1 MRSFRGELESKLKTM
16 ESENE
21 TLRDQ
26 LSQVKVENATAH
38 QEMKVVKGMSLQQ
51 TTETYEK
58 SMQLQT
64 QLLEL
69 KVCVHVCVGGGLS
82 VIIIIG

>member
-1 MRSFRGELESKLKTM
+1 MRTLRVELETKLKMT
-16 ESENE
+16 EAENE
-21 TLRDQ
+21 SLRDQ
-26 LSQVKVENATAH
+26 LSRVKVERATAH
-38 QEMKVVKGMSLQQ
+38 EEMKVVKGMSMQQ

-69 KVCVHVCVGGGLS
+69 KVCLYVYAA
-82 VIIIIG
+82 

>member
-1 MRSFRGELESKLKTM
+1 MRTLRVEMETKLKMT
-16 ESENE
+16 EAENE
-21 TLRDQ
+21 SLRDQ
-26 LSQVKVENATAH
+26 LSRVKVERATAH
-38 QEMKVVKGMSLQQ
+38 EEMKVVKGMSMQQ

-69 KVCVHVCVGGGLS
+69 KVCLYVHAA
-82 VIIIIG
+82 

>member
-1 MRSFRGELESKLKTM
+1 MEMETKLKMT
-16 ESENE
+16 ETENE
-21 TLRDQ
+21 SLRDQ
-26 LSQVKVENATAH
+26 LSRVKVERATAH
-38 QEMKVVKGMSLQQ
+38 EEMKVVKGMSMQQ

-69 KVCVHVCVGGGLS
+69 KVCLYVLAVVAG
-82 VIIIIG
+82 

>member
-1 MRSFRGELESKLKTM
+1 MRTLRVELETKLKMT
-16 ESENE
+16 EAENE
-21 TLRDQ
+21 SLRDQ
-26 LSQVKVENATAH
+26 LSRVKVERATAH
-38 QEMKVVKGMSLQQ
+38 EEMKVVKGMSMQQ

-69 KVCVHVCVGGGLS
+69 KVCLYVHAA
-82 VIIIIG
+82 

>member
-1 MRSFRGELESKLKTM
+1 MELETKLKMT
-16 ESENE
+16 EAENE
-21 TLRDQ
+21 SLRDQ
-26 LSQVKVENATAH
+26 LSRVKVERATAH
-38 QEMKVVKGMSLQQ
+38 EEMKVVKGMSMQQ

-69 KVCVHVCVGGGLS
+69 KVCLYVHAA
-82 VIIIIG
+82 

>member
-1 MRSFRGELESKLKTM
+1 MEMETKLKMT
-16 ESENE
+16 EAENE
-21 TLRDQ
+21 SLRDQ
-26 LSQVKVENATAH
+26 LSRVKVERATAH
-38 QEMKVVKGMSLQQ
+38 EEMKVVKGMSMQQ

-69 KVCVHVCVGGGLS
+69 KVCLYVHAA
-82 VIIIIG
+82 

>member
-1 MRSFRGELESKLKTM
+1 MEMETKLKMT
-16 ESENE
+16 ETENE
-21 TLRDQ
+21 SLRDQ
-26 LSQVKVENATAH
+26 LSRVKVERATAH
-38 QEMKVVKGMSLQQ
+38 EEMKVVKGMSMQQ

-69 KVCVHVCVGGGLS
+69 KVCLYVHAVVAG
-82 VIIIIG
+82 

>member
-1 MRSFRGELESKLKTM
+1 MRTLRVEMETKLKMT
-16 ESENE
+16 ETENE
-21 TLRDQ
+21 SLRDQ
-26 LSQVKVENATAH
+26 LSRVKVERATAH
-38 QEMKVVKGMSLQQ
+38 EEMKVVKGMSMQQ

-69 KVCVHVCVGGGLS
+69 KVCLYVHAA
-82 VIIIIG
+82 

>member
-16 ESENE
+16 EAENE

-38 QEMKVVKGMSLQQ
+38 QEMKVVKGMSMQQ

-69 KVCVHVCVGGGLS
+69 KVCVHVCVH
-82 VIIIIG
+82 VYV